1 MNRSDRLGESSNG
14 VHNEPVHHQHVQ
26 ASEEVER
33 KAKAICL
40 PAKGQALTYIGQH
53 RSRRVEGESN
63 KLPLLPTLACT
74 DAVFAVREQVEEK
87 KGPS

>member
-1 MNRSDRLGESSNG
+1 MAYIMSQCSTNTCR
-14 VHNEPVHHQHVQ
+14 
-26 ASEEVER
+26 SEEVER

-74 DAVFAVREQVEEK
+74 DAVFDCFAVREQVEEK